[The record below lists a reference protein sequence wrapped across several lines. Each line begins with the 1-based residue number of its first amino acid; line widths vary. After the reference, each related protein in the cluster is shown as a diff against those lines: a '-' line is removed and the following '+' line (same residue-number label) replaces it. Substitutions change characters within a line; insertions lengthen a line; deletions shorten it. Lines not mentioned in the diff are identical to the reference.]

1 MTSAVILDR
10 RRVLVGGGMV
20 AALGMAATKW
30 PRALASIRTGGGVA
44 GGGVVR
50 SGAGDAQFT
59 VFGSTFHDD
68 MTEEPVTVGSLI
80 WLDPAGF
87 VLRSDQVAAYG
98 PDPNEQTARIMTGY
112 VAHSDT
118 GKFHP
123 FHLRVVDGGGPG
135 EGKDTLALLVGKEGG
150 KRKSVPDIS
159 ERDAIVLVEGVITA
173 GDIQLLTF
181 DFAAD

>member
-10 RRVLVGGGMV
+10 RRELFAGRMV
-20 AALGMAATKW
+20 AAIGLAATKW

-44 GGGVVR
+44 GGGKVQLDR
-50 SGAGDAQFT
+50 GEAQFS

-68 MTEEPVTVGSLI
+68 MTEEPVTFGSFI
-80 WLDPAGF
+80 WLDPTGF
-87 VLRSDQVAAYG
+87 ALRSDEIVAYG
-98 PDPNEQTARIMTGY
+98 PDPDQQTARIMTGY

-123 FHLRVVDGGGPG
+123 FQLRLIDGGGPG
-135 EGKDTLALLVGKEGG
+135 EGLDLLELLVGKASG

-159 ERDAIVLVEGVITA
+159 ERDAEFQVEGVITA